1 MLAYFFVVALCG
13 AGGRRAVPPA
23 CTGTAPTERNT
34 TMELL
39 ERLCQTAGIAGRED
53 RIRTIVQEA
62 LAPLCDE
69 VRTDS
74 MGSLIG
80 LRKARGKAES
90 APRKIMLSGHM
101 DEIGFMISHVDEK
114 AGFLRFSPVGGF
126 DPRTLIAQR
135 VNVHAESGDLVG
147 VIGSRPIH
155 VLSEDELRATLRDM
169 AEALTPGG
177 VLVLQ
182 LRNFQRVLQERERF
196 MSPQV
201 HRSGEHERV
210 FLRFY
215 DYDLGDERLRFNMV
229 RLQRRGSGAWQASV
243 DHTWLRPW
251 RCRELQPALERVGL
265 RPTQIYGNLGGEP
278 FEAATSSDLVIVAQ
292 CS

>member
-1 MLAYFFVVALCG
+1 MVVPLYDELGQDYDRFVNWDARMAFELPFLL
-13 AGGRRAVPPA
+13 RQF
-23 CTGTAPTERNT
+23 ERNQVRRVLDMACATGRHAIAFQQSGYQVEAADPSVAMIQQARENATRAGAKVPFHVFGFGQIAENT
-34 TMELL
+34 T
-39 ERLCQTAGIAGRED
+39 GRFD
-53 RIRTIVQEA
+53 AITC
-62 LAPLCDE
+62 L
-69 VRTDS
+69 
-74 MGSLIG
+74 GNSL
-80 LRKARGKAES
+80 
-90 APRKIMLSGHM
+90 P
-101 DEIGFMISHVDEK
+101 
-114 AGFLRFSPVGGF
+114 
-126 DPRTLIAQR
+126 
-135 VNVHAESGDLVG
+135 HA
-147 VIGSRPIH
+147 
-155 VLSEDELRATLRDM
+155 LSEDELRATLRDM